1 MRSPAGEDMV
11 LKNNFFVERILPLS
25 IIRKLSD
32 DEMNAYRKPYTEA
45 GESRRPML
53 TWPREIPIEG
63 EPKDV
68 TEIANNYSK
77 PLAKSPPPNPV
88 INPDPCAVFIAPVP
102 SFCPTFPTHL
112 TSPVTANHSPHQTH

>member
-32 DEMNAYRKPYTEA
+32 DEMNVYRKPYTEA

-68 TEIANNYSK
+68 TEIANNYSEW
-77 PLAKSPPPNPV
+77 LAKST
-88 INPDPCAVFIAPVP
+88 DPQLFIQSQP
-102 SFCPTFPTHL
+102 SRYFIC
-112 TSPVTANHSPHQTH
+112 PVTPVFRYFANQPRITV